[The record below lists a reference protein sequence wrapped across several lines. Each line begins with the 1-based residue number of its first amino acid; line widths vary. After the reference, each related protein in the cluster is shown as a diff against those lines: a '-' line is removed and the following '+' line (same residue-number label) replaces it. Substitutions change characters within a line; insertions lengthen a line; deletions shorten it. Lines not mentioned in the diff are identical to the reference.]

1 MVQSSAFDR
10 PYTTVAVGMPVGCAK
25 RSGGTSFGRKDAEK
39 KELKR
44 ICVRLDA
51 SHWHPRAGVLHA
63 RPEVCGVGAGS
74 IRSE

>member
-25 RSGGTSFGRKDAEK
+25 RSGGRRNAEK

-51 SHWHPRAGVLHA
+51 SHWHPRAGVLQA